1 MEYGIDARGLMNLN
15 LIKPVGTTFILTAF
29 ASLTGSL
36 FIPESAATGRYVL
49 NQTPATIEKSFG
61 RYWTKLTQ
69 KGSDGK
75 IYVTYWYS
83 PAKLRRLFPDRP
95 ETKLMMIYVDD
106 RVQSVQIIP
115 YKTPQEVGDGSVKM
129 DSSIFPSLKMEE
141 RYFEAIFGYKAPIY
155 KPLYLSYGS
164 FYSYQNCLGNGVR
177 SSYAFHFGERLISGI
192 SFAYDK
198 TCEPPYDQ
206 IKFTEEKGPSG
217 G

>member
-1 MEYGIDARGLMNLN
+1 MNFN
-15 LIKPVGTTFILTAF
+15 LINVLKTSFVLATI
-29 ASLTGSL
+29 ASLTSSL
-36 FIPESAATGRYVL
+36 FTPESAAAGRYVF
-49 NQTPATIEKSFG
+49 NQTPATIDKSFG
-61 RYWTKLTQ
+61 RYWTKLTR
-69 KGSDGK
+69 KGSDEK

-115 YKTPQEVGDGSVKM
+115 YKTTQEVADGSIKM

-141 RYFEAIFGYKAPIY
+141 RYFEAIFGYRPPTY
-155 KPLYLSYGS
+155 KPLYLNYGS
-164 FYSYQNCLGNGVR
+164 FYSYQNCLGNGVM
-177 SSYAFHFGERLISGI
+177 SGYTFHFSERLVGGV
-192 SFAYDK
+192 SFAYNK
-198 TCEPPYDQ
+198 ACEPPYDQ